1 MTVYI
6 ETERLRLRDWQE
18 EDLLSFQQMNA
29 NQQVRRYFPSLLSYQ
44 RSEHDMNKMNE
55 MILDDGIG
63 LFAVEL
69 KETNGWLGFI
79 GLNYVTEESKFPFE
93 ELPFYEIGW
102 RLIPEVWGNGLATEG
117 AEAVL
122 KYAKQQGLNEVYAFT
137 SESNEPS
144 LKVME
149 KLGMEIYDYFEYPEL
164 SKHHPLNRHVRYYK
178 NLAKLDDE
186 SLKSSS

>member
-122 KYAKQQGLNEVYAFT
+122 KYAKEQGLNEVYAFT
-137 SESNEPS
+137 AESNEPS
-144 LKVME
+144 LKVMG
-149 KLGMEIYDYFEYPEL
+149 KIGMEIYDYFEHPEL
-164 SKHHPLNRHVRYYK
+164 SKHHPLHRHVRYYK
-178 NLAKLDDE
+178 NLAMLGDE
-186 SLKSSS
+186 GLR

>member
-79 GLNYVTEESKFPFE
+79 GLNYVTEESKFPF
-93 ELPFYEIGW
+93 
-102 RLIPEVWGNGLATEG
+102 
-117 AEAVL
+117 
-122 KYAKQQGLNEVYAFT
+122 
-137 SESNEPS
+137 
-144 LKVME
+144 
-149 KLGMEIYDYFEYPEL
+149 
-164 SKHHPLNRHVRYYK
+164 
-178 NLAKLDDE
+178 
-186 SLKSSS
+186 

>member
-18 EDLLSFQQMNA
+18 EDLLLFQQMNA
-29 NQQVRRYFPSLLSYQ
+29 NPQVRRYFPSLLSYR

-55 MILDDGIG
+55 NIKAHGIG

-79 GLNYVTEESKFPFE
+79 GLNYVSKESKYSFE
-93 ELPFYEIGW
+93 ELPFNEIGW
-102 RLIPEVWGNGLATEG
+102 RLIPEVWGNGFATEG

-122 KYAKQQGLNEVYAFT
+122 NYAREKGVNEIYAFT
-137 SESNEPS
+137 PENNEPS
-144 LKVME
+144 RKVME
-149 KLGMEIYDYFEYPEL
+149 KIGMTVYDYFDYPDL
-164 SKHHPLNRHVRYYK
+164 SKQHSLKKCVRYYK
-178 NLAKLDDE
+178 DLTRYVK
-186 SLKSSS
+186 

>member
-79 GLNYVTEESKFPFE
+79 GLNYVTEESKYPFE

-149 KLGMEIYDYFEYPEL
+149 KLGMEIYDYFEHPEL

-178 NLAKLDDE
+178 NLAMLDDE

>member
-79 GLNYVTEESKFPFE
+79 GLNYVDRREQVP
-93 ELPFYEIGW
+93 I
-102 RLIPEVWGNGLATEG
+102 
-117 AEAVL
+117 
-122 KYAKQQGLNEVYAFT
+122 
-137 SESNEPS
+137 
-144 LKVME
+144 
-149 KLGMEIYDYFEYPEL
+149 
-164 SKHHPLNRHVRYYK
+164 
-178 NLAKLDDE
+178 
-186 SLKSSS
+186 